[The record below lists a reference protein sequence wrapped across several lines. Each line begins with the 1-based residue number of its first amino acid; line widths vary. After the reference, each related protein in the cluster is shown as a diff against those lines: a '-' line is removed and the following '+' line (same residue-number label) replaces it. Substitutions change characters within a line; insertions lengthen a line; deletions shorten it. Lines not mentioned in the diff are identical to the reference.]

1 MKKETMLQRKANKI
15 RERTLDMCIKAGTG
29 HVTSSFSCA
38 ELLTTLYFG
47 GVMKYDAKKPEWS
60 GRDRFILSKGQA
72 SPILYV
78 TLAKAGFFP
87 ESWLETFCEADGHF
101 GVHLQCDIPGVEFTM
116 GSLGHGLGLGVGK
129 ALAAKMNGKKYHTF
143 VMLGDAELQEG
154 SNWEA
159 AMSASQYRLNNLT
172 AIVDRNGFGVLCS
185 TEQSSGLD
193 SLEDKFK
200 SYGWNARTIDGHN
213 TKALLDALDRKDV
226 YKKDKPLIIIANT
239 TKGKGISSWENVAL
253 RHGTAP
259 VGEEAVQTRAELKDY
274 ISKREYEG
282 KK

>member
-1 MKKETMLQRKANKI
+1 MKKETMLQRKANEI

-47 GVMKYDAKKPEWS
+47 GVMKYDAKNPKWD

-87 ESWLETFCEADGHF
+87 ESWLDTFCEADGHF
-101 GVHLQCDIPGVEFTM
+101 GVHLQCDVPGVEFTM

-129 ALAAKMNGKKYHTF
+129 ALAARMNGKNYHTF

-154 SNWEA
+154 SNWES
-159 AMSASQYRLNNLT
+159 AMYASQQKLGNLT
-172 AIVDRNGFGVLCS
+172 AIVDRNGYGVLCP
-185 TEQSSGLD
+185 TEQSAGLN
-193 SLEDKFK
+193 SLEKKFEAF
-200 SYGWNARTIDGHN
+200 GWAVNSIDGHSIEQ
-213 TKALLDALDRKDV
+213 LLETLQNQKDYV
-226 YKKDKPLIIIANT
+226 KDKPKIIIAGT
-239 TKGKGISSWENVAL
+239 TKGKGIKSWENVAL

-259 VGEEAVQTRAELKDY
+259 VGEEAEKTIAELKDY
-274 ISKREYEG
+274 ISKREYEEM
-282 KK
+282 K